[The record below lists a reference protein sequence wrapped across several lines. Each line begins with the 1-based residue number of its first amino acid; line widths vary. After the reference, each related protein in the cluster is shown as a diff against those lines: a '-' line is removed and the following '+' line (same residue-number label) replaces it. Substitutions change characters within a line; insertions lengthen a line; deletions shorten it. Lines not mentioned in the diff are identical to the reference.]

1 MLHQALK
8 LLRTY
13 HQLSQVDLAKRIGIS
28 SSYLSEIENK
38 IKSPSLE
45 LLEQYANLFKMPLS
59 SILLFSES
67 VNRQHKP
74 GAKLQVAAAKKIIR
88 LLEWAEERLEV
99 VYE

>member
-13 HQLSQVDLAKRIGIS
+13 HQLSQVDLAKRVGIS

-59 SILLFSES
+59 SIMLFSES
-67 VNRQHKP
+67 VNRQYKP

-99 VYE
+99 SV

>member
-1 MLHQALK
+1 MLHQALR

-13 HQLSQVDLAKRIGIS
+13 HQLTQVDLAKRLGMS
-28 SSYLSEIENK
+28 NSYLSEIESGV
-38 IKSPSLE
+38 KSPNLE
-45 LLEQYANLFKMPLS
+45 LLAQYANLFKMPVS

-99 VYE
+99 SV